1 MIPPAPWT
9 VSGWIA
15 GALAALS
22 VGTVPAATPSDAL
35 ASYYENS
42 LVCQNQKTH
51 AVCHLWLNPDGT
63 YYAFYD
69 LGPQPKPAQIDG
81 PFEIEGREGRYRVVA
96 RQGALEV
103 CLQPQPPVSLA
114 AESAHELFSE
124 AACYAVAPHKV
135 GDKWEISWQGA
146 QYTLWLLEGR

>member
-1 MIPPAPWT
+1 M
-9 VSGWIA
+9 SGWIA

-22 VGTVPAATPSDAL
+22 VGTVPAATSADAL

-69 LGPQPKPAQIDG
+69 LGPQSKPAQIDG
-81 PFEIEGREGRYRVVA
+81 PFEIEGREGHYRVVP
-96 RQGALEV
+96 RPGVLEV
-103 CLQPQPPVSLA
+103 CLQPRPSVRLA
-114 AESAHELFSE
+114 AQSAHELFSE
-124 AACYAVAPHKV
+124 AACYAVAPHEV
-135 GDKWEISWQGA
+135 GDKWVTRWRGA
-146 QYTLWLLEGR
+146 RYTLWLLKGR